1 MTPPD
6 LSDPNLPRLM
16 LRLGVPAMAGLSLNA
31 AHQVVDAGFVGQ
43 LGPEPLAVLVIL
55 APFAGLVLALGV
67 GLGIGAATMS
77 ARALGA
83 EDPGRAR
90 EIAGIGFIV
99 AAVLAVVLWGLLHLA
114 GGHVLDL
121 VGIPAS
127 DMPLAQ
133 SYFPILT
140 LTVSFGLIQILCDF
154 LAIGRGHARTSLKTL
169 ALCFGL
175 NMALDPLFIFSFG
188 LGLDGA
194 AWATLNAQVVTLA
207 VWALWFSAPL
217 RRPKIG
223 SFSLL
228 VPILR
233 VGLPEAATLA
243 VTTLGFMAVLR
254 LSADLGDAGY
264 VAGLGLA
271 LRLLFLVLLPLEGF
285 AIGVQPLLA
294 HAHGAADPDRVRQAQ
309 EILLRGALGIGVLLS
324 LVLWMLG
331 GSLSSLLSA
340 DISVS
345 AASVSALG
353 WLALSVPAVAL
364 RLVVQISLQAAIRP
378 QAAVLLGL
386 APMGWLLWPVLALL
400 VPPLRLAALPI
411 AITLAAC
418 LSALLALALLHQ
430 GRLSSTVTE
439 ISA

>member
-1 MTPPD
+1 MTTPD

-67 GLGIGAATMS
+67 GLGIGGATMS
-77 ARALGA
+77 ARELGA
-83 EDPGRAR
+83 GDPERAR
-90 EIAGIGFIV
+90 EIAGVGFIV
-99 AAVLAVVLWGLLHLA
+99 AGVLAVVLWALLHLA
-114 GGHVLDL
+114 DGHILDL

-127 DMPLAQ
+127 NMPLAQ

-154 LAIGRGHARTSLKTL
+154 LAIGRGHARASLKTL

-194 AWATLNAQVVTLA
+194 TWATLTAQIVTLA
-207 VWALWFSAPL
+207 VWVVWFSAPL

-223 SFSLL
+223 SLSLL
-228 VPILR
+228 VPIMR

-254 LSADLGDAGY
+254 LSADLGDTRS

-271 LRLLFLVLLPLEGF
+271 LRLLYLVLLPLEGF

-294 HAHGAADPDRVRQAQ
+294 HAHGAGSPDRVRQAQ
-309 EILLRGALGIGVLLS
+309 EILIRGALGIGVLLS
-324 LVLWMLG
+324 LAFWMLG

-340 DISVS
+340 DISVNT
-345 AASVSALG
+345 ASVSALG

-378 QAAVLLGL
+378 QAAVILGL

-400 VPPLRLAALPI
+400 VPPLGLAALPI
-411 AITLAAC
+411 SITLAAC
-418 LSALLALALLHQ
+418 LSALLALALLRQ